1 MLQTFKSFEYTEFRM
16 KKVLCVM
23 RNLTMLL
30 SFIVEVPTL
39 TRMQDNEEFQIS
51 RFKKYGKIFA
61 EKSSSEIP

>member
-1 MLQTFKSFEYTEFRM
+1 
-16 KKVLCVM
+16 
-23 RNLTMLL
+23 MLL